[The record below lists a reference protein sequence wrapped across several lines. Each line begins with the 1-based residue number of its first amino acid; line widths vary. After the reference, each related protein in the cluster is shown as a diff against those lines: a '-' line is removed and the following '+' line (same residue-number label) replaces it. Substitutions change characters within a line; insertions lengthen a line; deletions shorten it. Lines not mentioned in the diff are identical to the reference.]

1 MSELIQNEAY
11 KREELKKIIQRL
23 HDGESVSRVKKDF
36 DTLIKNVSAEEIA
49 AMEQALMQAGMPAEE
64 IQRLCEVHVTV
75 FENSLESQGRPEKLS
90 GHPIH
95 TYMAENNSARNSLRS
110 LTRAYRRL
118 LLPWGRSQKGIDAFT
133 KAIEDFRK
141 ILIHYTRKENQLF
154 PYLEAAGFDAPSKV
168 MWGKHDEI
176 RALFR
181 EIDENLK
188 NQDFGGAAWKARVLS
203 GKAQKMFFMEEHILF
218 PTALRKLDEKT
229 WVTIRRGEDAIGY
242 AWIKPGSLWDPDVVE
257 SRLMSQ
263 KLEAAGTTA
272 AGGGATQGAAG
283 GAPSQEAA
291 TGGAPLQGGS
301 LTAAPTTP
309 KQAAS
314 TAAELIPPDQVPGA
328 VKLGEG
334 WMTTEQ
340 IDLMLKNLPIDVS
353 FVDEYDRV
361 LYYSDNPERIFPRSP
376 GVIGR
381 NVANCH
387 PPKSVHIV
395 QRIVQAFKNKEKKVA
410 EFWLELGGTFV
421 HIRYFPVYDAQGK
434 YRGTLE
440 VSQDVTEIRALQ
452 GQRRLLDWD

>member
-1 MSELIQNEAY
+1 MSELIQNDAY
-11 KREELKKIIQRL
+11 KREALKKIIQRL
-23 HDGESVSRVKKDF
+23 HDGEPVSRVKKDF

-75 FENSLESQGRPEKLS
+75 FENTLESQGRPDKLS

-95 TYMAENNSARNSLRS
+95 TYMTENDAARTSLKK
-110 LTRAYRRL
+110 LKQAYRRL
-118 LLPWGRSQKGIDAFT
+118 LLPWGRSSSAAEAFKGA
-133 KAIEDFRK
+133 AEDFKK

-154 PYLEAAGFDAPSKV
+154 PYLEQAGFDAPSKV
-168 MWGKHDEI
+168 MWGKHDEV

-181 EIDENLK
+181 DIDSALQ
-188 NQDFGGAAWKARVLS
+188 NQDYGSAAWKARLLA
-203 GKAQKMFFMEEHILF
+203 GKAEKMFFMEEHILF

-242 AWIKPGSLWDPDVVE
+242 AWIRPGSLWDPDIVE
-257 SRLMSQ
+257 AKLMNQ
-263 KLEAAGTTA
+263 NLEVQAPAVP
-272 AGGGATQGAAG
+272 GAAE
-283 GAPSQEAA
+283 Q
-291 TGGAPLQGGS
+291 TQTVL
-301 LTAAPTTP
+301 
-309 KQAAS
+309 
-314 TAAELIPPDQVPGA
+314 PPDQVPGA

-340 IDLMLKNLPIDVS
+340 IDLMLQNLPIDVS
-353 FVDEYDRV
+353 FVDEFDRV
-361 LYYSDNPERIFPRSP
+361 LYYSNNPERIFPRSP
-376 GVIGR
+376 GIIGR

-395 QRIVQAFKNKEKKVA
+395 QRIVQAFRKNEKKLA
-410 EFWLELGGTFV
+410 EFWLELGGKFV
-421 HIRYFPVYDAQGK
+421 HIRYFPVYDAQGN

-440 VSQDVTEIRALQ
+440 VSQDVTGIRALQ

>member
-1 MSELIQNEAY
+1 MSELIQNDAY
-11 KREELKKIIQRL
+11 KREALKKIIQRL
-23 HDGESVSRVKKDF
+23 HDGEPVSRVKKDF

-75 FENSLESQGRPEKLS
+75 FENTLESQGRPEKLS

-95 TYMAENNSARNSLRS
+95 TYMTENDAARTSLKK
-110 LTRAYRRL
+110 LKQAYRRL
-118 LLPWGRSQKGIDAFT
+118 IFPWGRSSSAAEAFKGAV
-133 KAIEDFRK
+133 EDFKK

-154 PYLEAAGFDAPSKV
+154 PYLEQAGFDAPSKV
-168 MWGKHDEI
+168 MWGKHDEV

-181 EIDENLK
+181 DIDSALE
-188 NQDFGGAAWKARVLS
+188 NQDYGSAAWKARLLA
-203 GKAQKMFFMEEHILF
+203 GKAEKMFFMEEHILF

-242 AWIKPGSLWDPDVVE
+242 AWIRPGSLWDPDIVE
-257 SRLMSQ
+257 AKLMNQ
-263 KLEAAGTTA
+263 NLEAQAPA
-272 AGGGATQGAAG
+272 ASSTGSPAASQGVA
-283 GAPSQEAA
+283 APSKAHSA
-291 TGGAPLQGGS
+291 VTDPSA
-301 LTAAPTTP
+301 
-309 KQAAS
+309 
-314 TAAELIPPDQVPGA
+314 VPGA

-340 IDLMLKNLPIDVS
+340 IDLMLQNLPIDVS
-353 FVDEYDRV
+353 FVDEFDRV
-361 LYYSDNPERIFPRSP
+361 LYYSNNPERIFPRSP
-376 GVIGR
+376 GIIGR

-395 QRIVQAFKNKEKKVA
+395 QRIVQAFRKKEKKRA
-410 EFWLELGGTFV
+410 EFWLELGGKFI
-421 HIRYFPVYDAQGK
+421 HIRYFPVYDAQGN

-440 VSQDVTEIRALQ
+440 VSQDVTAIRALQ

>member
-75 FENSLESQGRPEKLS
+75 FENTLESQGRPEKLS

-95 TYMAENNSARNSLRS
+95 TYMAENDAARNSLRS
-110 LTRAYRRL
+110 LKRAYRRL
-118 LLPWGRSQKGIDAFT
+118 LFPWGRSQTGIDAFT
-133 KAIEDFRK
+133 RAIEDFRK

-176 RALFR
+176 RAIFR
-181 EIDENLK
+181 EIDKNLK
-188 NQDFGGAAWKARVLS
+188 NKDFGGAAWKARVLA

-257 SRLMSQ
+257 ARLMSQ
-263 KLEAAGTTA
+263 KLEAAGSA
-272 AGGGATQGAAG
+272 ASSGAATQGGATQEAAAAG
-283 GAPSQEAA
+283 GAPSQD
-291 TGGAPLQGGS
+291 GS
-301 LTAAPTTP
+301 PVAAPAAP

-314 TAAELIPPDQVPGA
+314 TAAELVPPDQVPGA
-328 VKLGEG
+328 MKLGEG

-353 FVDEYDRV
+353 FVDEHDRV

-395 QRIVQAFKNKEKKVA
+395 QRIVQAFRNKEKKVA
-410 EFWLELGGTFV
+410 EFWLELGGKFV

>member
-1 MSELIQNEAY
+1 MSELIQNDEY
-11 KREELKKIIQRL
+11 KREELKKIIKRL
-23 HDGESVSRVKKDF
+23 HDGEPVSRVKKDF

-75 FENSLESQGRPEKLS
+75 FENTLESQGKPEKLA

-95 TYMAENNSARNSLRS
+95 TYMAENDAARASLKR
-110 LTRAYRRL
+110 LKAAYRRL
-118 LLPWGRSQKGIDAFT
+118 LFPWGRTSAAGESFT
-133 KAIEDFRK
+133 RAVEDFKK
-141 ILIHYTRKENQLF
+141 IVIHYTRKENQLF
-154 PYLEAAGFDAPSKV
+154 PYLEQAGFDAPSKV

-181 EIDENLK
+181 EIDGALHNH
-188 NQDFGGAAWKARVLS
+188 DYGSAAWKARLLA

-242 AWIKPGSLWDPDVVE
+242 AWVRPGSLWDPDIIE
-257 SRLMSQ
+257 ARLMNQ
-263 KLEAAGTTA
+263 KLMN
-272 AGGGATQGAAG
+272 QQ
-283 GAPSQEAA
+283 SVQ
-291 TGGAPLQGGS
+291 
-301 LTAAPTTP
+301 AAPDGGTDNAAPADRAAIKEPAAPNPSATP
-309 KQAAS
+309 
-314 TAAELIPPDQVPGA
+314 AAEPTEKLLPPNQVPGA

-340 IDLMLKNLPIDVS
+340 IDLMLKNLPIDIS
-353 FVDEYDRV
+353 FVDEHDRV

-395 QRIVQAFKNKEKKVA
+395 QRIVQAFRNKEKKVA
-410 EFWLELGGTFV
+410 EFWLELVGKFV
-421 HIRYFPVYDAQGK
+421 HIRYFPVYDDQGN

-440 VSQDVTEIRALQ
+440 VSQDVTAIRALQ

>member
-1 MSELIQNEAY
+1 MSELIQNDEY
-11 KREELKKIIQRL
+11 KKEELKKIIKRL
-23 HDGESVSRVKKDF
+23 HDGEPVSRVKKDF

-75 FENSLESQGRPEKLS
+75 FENTLESQGKPEKLA

-95 TYMAENNSARNSLRS
+95 TYMAENDAARASLKR
-110 LTRAYRRL
+110 LKAAYRRL
-118 LLPWGRSQKGIDAFT
+118 LLPWGRSSAAGEAF
-133 KAIEDFRK
+133 KRAVEDFKK
-141 ILIHYTRKENQLF
+141 IVIHYTRKENQLF
-154 PYLEAAGFDAPSKV
+154 PYLEQAGFDAPSKV

-181 EIDENLK
+181 EIDEAVQNR
-188 NQDFGGAAWKARVLS
+188 DYRSAAWKARLLA

-242 AWIKPGSLWDPDVVE
+242 AWVRPGSLWDPDIIE
-257 SRLMSQ
+257 ARLMSQ
-263 KLEAAGTTA
+263 QSAPAASATSGPVRAASAAIGSVPVTTA
-272 AGGGATQGAAG
+272 PSGGTAD
-283 GAPSQEAA
+283 
-291 TGGAPLQGGS
+291 
-301 LTAAPTTP
+301 TAAP
-309 KQAAS
+309 
-314 TAAELIPPDQVPGA
+314 PPDQVPGA

-340 IDLMLKNLPIDVS
+340 IDLMLKKLPIDVS

-395 QRIVQAFKNKEKKVA
+395 QRIVQAFRNKEKTVA
-410 EFWLELGGTFV
+410 EFWLELGGKFI
-421 HIRYFPVYDAQGK
+421 HIRYFPVYDEQGN

-440 VSQDVTEIRALQ
+440 VSQDVTGIRALQ

>member
-1 MSELIQNEAY
+1 MSELIQNDAY

-49 AMEQALMQAGMPAEE
+49 AMEQALMQGGMPAEE

-75 FENSLESQGRPEKLS
+75 FENTLESQGKPEKLS

-95 TYMAENNSARNSLRS
+95 TYMAENDAARASLKV
-110 LTRAYRRL
+110 LKKAYRKL
-118 LLPWGRSQKGIDAFT
+118 FLPWGRTAAQAEVFA
-133 KAIEDFRK
+133 KAVLDFRK

-181 EIDENLK
+181 EIEEVLK
-188 NQDFGGAAWKARVLS
+188 NKDYGAAALKARLLVA
-203 GKAQKMFFMEEHILF
+203 KAQKMFFMEEHILF
-218 PTALRKLDEKT
+218 PTALRTLDEKT
-229 WVTIRRGEDAIGY
+229 WVTIRRGESAIGY
-242 AWIKPGSLWDPDVVE
+242 AWIQPGSVWDPDIVE
-257 SRLMSQ
+257 ARAKSPLA
-263 KLEAAGTTA
+263 EAV
-272 AGGGATQGAAG
+272 
-283 GAPSQEAA
+283 
-291 TGGAPLQGGS
+291 
-301 LTAAPTTP
+301 
-309 KQAAS
+309 
-314 TAAELIPPDQVPGA
+314 IPPDTVEGA
-328 VKLGEG
+328 IKLGEG
-334 WMTTEQ
+334 YLTAEQ

-361 LYYSDNPERIFPRSP
+361 LYYSDNPDRIFPRSP

-395 QRIVQAFKNKEKKVA
+395 QRIVQAFRNKEKKVA
-410 EFWLELGGTFV
+410 EFWLELGGKLV
-421 HIRYFPVYDAQGK
+421 HIRYFPVYDNQGK

-440 VSQDVTEIRALQ
+440 VSQDVTNIRALQ